1 MDLER
6 AAYYVLKAAEVLEES
21 KAFKKTLRMLRT
33 IGNYL
38 NSGKNS
44 IGQQHGFTMSSLC
57 KFVET
62 KGNSKLSVLDFAM
75 TQLNK
80 FEKMGLELPE
90 ETECLTNVLGKG
102 PKYLEKLYGEL
113 ENMVTHVERAT
124 KKARAELNETKPK
137 LDNTSVAFVKKF
149 APWIR
154 T

>member
-1 MDLER
+1 
-6 AAYYVLKAAEVLEES
+6 
-21 KAFKKTLRMLRT
+21 
-33 IGNYL
+33 
-38 NSGKNS
+38 
-44 IGQQHGFTMSSLC
+44 MSSLC

-102 PKYLEKLYGEL
+102 PKYLEKLCGEL

-137 LDNTSVAFVKKF
+137 LDNTSVAFVKKS
-149 APWIR
+149 R
-154 T
+154 TLDSYVVVIESCSVS